1 MISAATLDLL
11 PRTVGE
17 TSTAEEV
24 RAPEARPLLRTAG
37 LTRTYGSQAASVTAL
52 QDVDLAVHPGEFVV
66 VFGRSGSGKSTL
78 LSLLGL
84 LDLPTR
90 GHCLFGERDSS
101 AMAPDERALLR
112 THEIGFVFQHAHL
125 LPRYTAQ
132 ENVELALVYA
142 GVEPA
147 ERSRRA
153 GEALAAVGLDERRHH
168 KPAELSGGEQQR
180 VALARAIVNR
190 PALLLADEPTGAL
203 DTHTGREVMEL
214 LRRLNDAGQTIV
226 MVTHE
231 VELARYADR
240 AVVMRDGLVLEE
252 MQVREGKQGEAP
264 PRAEQRQRPAQSRSA
279 RLQEALLSAWR
290 ALRTTPVRSLLT
302 ALGVVVGIAAV
313 IAMVAIGDGARRQV
327 ADQIASLG
335 TNLLLVLPGSTE
347 KQGVSLGLGSRPS
360 LTQDDAEAIARQV
373 AGVAV
378 AAPTVSG
385 TVQVVHGN
393 ENWATL
399 LGGVVPDYLAARDW
413 HIAWGESFGDSDV
426 RDAAK
431 VALLGTTVAERLFG
445 ADDPVDQTIRIGK
458 TPFRV
463 TGVLAAKGQNAASGR
478 DQDDVVLIP
487 LTTAK
492 LRILGRSGIDRRSVD
507 FIVLKSQDGEMDALT
522 DGVTHLLRQRHRIM
536 PDAEDDFVL
545 RDPAAALNA
554 RDDSLQSLTLLLL
567 AVAGVALVVGG
578 IGIMNIM
585 LVSTVERRSEIALR
599 LAIGATRGDIRNQFL
614 IEASTLC
621 LLGSVAGVVVG
632 FGAAEVIAWLS
643 GWQVLVRPEVVV
655 LAIGFAC
662 LIGVFFG
669 WYPAQKAARM
679 DAIHY
684 ELG

>member
-1 MISAATLDLL
+1 
-11 PRTVGE
+11 
-17 TSTAEEV
+17 
-24 RAPEARPLLRTAG
+24 
-37 LTRTYGSQAASVTAL
+37 
-52 QDVDLAVHPGEFVV
+52 
-66 VFGRSGSGKSTL
+66 
-78 LSLLGL
+78 
-84 LDLPTR
+84 
-90 GHCLFGERDSS
+90 
-101 AMAPDERALLR
+101 
-112 THEIGFVFQHAHL
+112 
-125 LPRYTAQ
+125 
-132 ENVELALVYA
+132 
-142 GVEPA
+142 
-147 ERSRRA
+147 
-153 GEALAAVGLDERRHH
+153 
-168 KPAELSGGEQQR
+168 
-180 VALARAIVNR
+180 
-190 PALLLADEPTGAL
+190 
-203 DTHTGREVMEL
+203 
-214 LRRLNDAGQTIV
+214 

-252 MQVREGKQGEAP
+252 LQVREGERDKP
-264 PRAEQRQRPAQSRSA
+264 LLRPAERECPAQGRWA
-279 RLQEALLSAWR
+279 RLKEALHSAWC
-290 ALRTTPVRSLLT
+290 ALRTTPVRSFLT

-335 TNLLLVLPGSTE
+335 TNLLLVLPGSAD

-399 LGGVVPDYLAARDW
+399 LGGVVPDYLPARDW
-413 HIAWGESFGDSDV
+413 RVARGESLAEDDV

-445 ADDPVDQTIRIGK
+445 VEDPVDRTIRIGK

-463 TGVLAAKGQNAASGR
+463 KGVLAAKGQNAASGR

-507 FIVLKSQDGEMDALT
+507 FIVLKSQDGDMTALA
-522 DGVTHLLRQRHRIM
+522 DGVAHVLRQRHRIA

-621 LLGSVAGVVVG
+621 LLGSLAGVAVG
-632 FGAAEVIAWLS
+632 FGWPRSSLGCRAGRSWCARRWWS
-643 GWQVLVRPEVVV
+643 SPSPS
-655 LAIGFAC
+655 
-662 LIGVFFG
+662 
-669 WYPAQKAARM
+669 PA
-679 DAIHY
+679 
-684 ELG
+684 